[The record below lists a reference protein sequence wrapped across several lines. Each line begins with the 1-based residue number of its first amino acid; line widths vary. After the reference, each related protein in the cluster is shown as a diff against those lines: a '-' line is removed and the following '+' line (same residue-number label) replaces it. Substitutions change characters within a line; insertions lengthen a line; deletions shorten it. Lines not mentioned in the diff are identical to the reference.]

1 MAEQLPGSQPSNYK
15 QPQLSEESVRSRLN
29 SINSYLNAYRPEI
42 ISGITQAQQ
51 DQAELIDRVK
61 SPNATGT
68 PTLPRVQGLVSGNAM
83 TGPNPGLRPFNVPDI
98 NYATALIDKSKID
111 AANTTDPFKYARP
124 TAFNASS
131 QGHNFERYYSHGQFK
146 NLGFSV
152 YRDNEKIY
160 NANSSW
166 LDDFNRMRSK
176 WLGLAYQGAS
186 GTFRNWGKFGA
197 FGEAQDAAQMAND
210 ISVAMSSKGGAG
222 AWTTNF
228 LANSAYS
235 IGVMGEIVL
244 EEAAL
249 FAATALTGGAA
260 SPLASLRTGQNVA
273 KLGRSMKIMAETLSK
288 ADKAKTFWTAAK
300 SGGIS
305 AAKGILPFTDA
316 IDIGKQALNPNSAFN
331 RLSDFAKMQK
341 SFGAFYRGMREINA
355 VTAESRLEAG
365 FAQNQVTT
373 EALNAFYKK
382 NKRSPTTE
390 EALVIANKGS
400 QAATGTFFR
409 NIGGIYLSNK
419 IVLDTALR
427 GFAPVRRLMSK
438 EGLKSNMY
446 KLVKN
451 YGWKEAGTKP
461 MEVVAK
467 GLFSSG
473 KKMIS
478 KDYLR
483 SVPSRLTGS
492 FSKKA
497 IGKTVGGGLRYF
509 SANLMEGLQESY
521 QEAIQAGVTDYYLT
535 EYLSELYSD
544 PYLAENNSMGASIM
558 KGIGEQFSA
567 QGLDTFAQGFLMGGV
582 LGGAQ
587 KIIMPGAQR
596 LSMKTKDWYSKTNS
610 YEEYQK
616 SEKERLQKYADA
628 YNDYSE
634 NPYKYVN
641 WLDENVVLQRDLA
654 DKYQAAEETGD
665 RKEAESAKDDSMF
678 NHITTLLQ
686 TERYDSFIDQLT
698 DLNELS
704 DDDLADAFNST
715 GITNDQNKKSPRE
728 RLETAIK
735 KSKEIKQRWEKVNEK
750 FENPYNP
757 SYFDKEKDKEAYDL
771 ELTGY
776 QSFEIAKR
784 AIAFN
789 EYTFD
794 RTISRLN
801 SLVNNAAANGP
812 LGNVAATDFSALY
825 SNPQSF
831 ERYVKVLSDEIEA
844 LNLGDGPQKT
854 LAKKKSTQ
862 LDNLNALKDLMDEY
876 TKKLLLVEKA
886 KQAVA
891 NPETASE
898 ESKKALE
905 ELNIAAKTFKKDL
918 YGEDVIDDI
927 APDVIIDEFFKD
939 KLYAKYAKYTKN
951 IAGLNNVFPII
962 ESIEN
967 SFADLVDY
975 IKLDADAKHMSEFA
989 DMLANPMSIYQMAR
1003 RVQTSLSTVNAKR
1016 KELHLKGLQTFK
1028 RDILDVDELF
1038 QKMLDMGVY
1047 FDPEHIDAFKKDGTL
1062 PPNFIDA
1069 MTGEAIKKTDPK
1081 YNQVV
1086 ALIEQEEKLRG
1097 VTFSNKP
1104 VQYTKPEEKKAET
1117 ETPAETPEEEVDDF
1131 EEAVMYDITTE
1142 FNTFPDDIKNKLK
1155 EAHAAAMLD
1164 GATTDIQEWMLE
1176 DPDAALIISG
1186 KTPAVKKTEK
1196 TDTEETEDKELDLI
1210 TAENP
1215 KSFKGAPAEFKEQ
1228 FDELEK
1234 QKWNLAPDKKT
1245 YISEKGDSSKRVSDL
1260 KEGEIPNTD
1269 ATQAAIDRGN
1279 FLDEIIRSFATPE
1292 ANNLSFKD
1300 QIINAKKIG
1309 KTDSEVKMY
1318 IANYLRGL
1326 SGTYIKK
1333 YKLKIGDSGVT
1344 EYKLQID
1351 DGYFESMADVLLTLA
1366 IRYKDFN
1373 WYTSVPTMIGTLM
1386 GETFGGTIDLMLE
1399 KNGKY
1404 TIIDLKTSNKPRVIN
1419 KELYDRNDQIQQNA
1433 YAELW
1438 EQITGK
1444 PISRIRILNLI
1455 TTMTGPTSR
1464 RLNEV
1469 KIYGFKDS
1477 SNRDAIL
1484 TPIPRVSIAELKGYT
1499 PEGTET
1505 PTESTPTTDAIA
1517 EIERRR
1523 QEGLIIPNTNV
1534 SLYDSVKKLEDGIK
1548 DITNKIEELEKEG
1561 KGTVANQRTGVTSL
1575 SGLATDRKRLNDI
1588 REKEL
1593 AKINEINAKYDAELV
1608 AEYRKQE
1615 QAELAKAIPNMA
1627 KDYPDTYGDKQGKMP
1642 DDLYAIYKP
1651 IYDKYD
1657 KLIRGVDKTA
1667 PAKDTKT
1674 DIDLISTPV
1683 SKIVGELSKLNTL
1696 NEKLNW
1702 LKDNNLLSP
1711 ININGKKYNT
1721 IDYSDRVMVLMKV
1734 GKYNIPFYIS
1744 TGQAGKKTVKA
1755 GNWYAVFGIG
1765 VERGWINKGTEE
1777 QINNSYGFPLF
1788 EKLSKILNEGI
1799 GTIQSREDN
1808 GNGKLKEGIGFL
1820 SDSEQD
1826 LEAFNNN
1833 MNLPTKP
1840 AGKNTDS
1847 EDFYAHVNSTLS
1859 LLNNELKEL
1868 TASQGA
1874 QPETKVTIPQLTTVR
1889 IDLAPLSIEELK
1901 NVAKQLREKAINA
1914 RQAEKEGK
1922 TVLGGSQM
1930 IENDYQAVK
1939 EYIAALEGKT
1949 TPKPDA
1955 KKVDVNALRADLED
1969 KLRKLDQLELV
1980 SELNEDPY
1988 SNPIP
1993 NIYILNNLPR
2003 ITPES
2008 ARKETGTKVGTV
2020 KDINPS
2026 LLSKSG
2032 VSVRK
2037 AAEIIVE
2044 QGRTEEVYLEED
2056 YVLNEILDILQLGK
2070 NEYRKRNG
2078 KVNKEEIAQLKA
2090 EIDELSAM
2098 LDAELA
2104 KTSTKLTVKE
2114 LKDSLVRRL
2123 QAGETITGTISK
2135 PTGTPNNVFEFIEEG
2150 KPTVTFYN
2158 TGVAQITM
2166 DDLNKTATLRLV
2178 EKIVTEDKRQ
2188 YYNVVEVYIGDK
2200 LIGNVQTTDFKANNL
2215 TNNII
2220 MAATPGDL
2228 MNNFSSYIANK
2239 TIRSK
2244 FKYKAKDDTEQI
2256 YTFDEVIDL
2265 TKRTLSNMKITPEE
2279 KAVYLKGI
2287 DDLVNAE
2294 LGMVEKKV
2302 SPEEKESAQNVI
2314 DDAAD
2319 KVVDIDGASVNE
2331 AIDQT
2336 QQEVD
2341 DEFDNSLGCK

>member
-1 MAEQLPGSQPSNYK
+1 MAENIPQLPFANERPAPAPQPNQKFSA
-15 QPQLSEESVRSRLN
+15 EDIRSRL
-29 SINSYLNAYRPEI
+29 SAINNYVDTNGPQILA
-42 ISGITQAQQ
+42 GIKQSRA
-51 DQAELIDRVK
+51 DQANYVSQFKDYMSK
-61 SPNATGT
+61 GT
-68 PTLPRVQGLVSGNAM
+68 PDIYKVQNLVSGNVM
-83 TGPNPGLRPFNVPDI
+83 TGPNPGLNQVNIP
-98 NYATALIDKSKID
+98 TAEYVNTLMNKSKFEQ
-111 AANTTDPFKYARP
+111 ANNSDPYFFARP
-124 TAFNASS
+124 TSFNASKF
-131 QGHNFERYYSHGQFK
+131 GLNYDRYYSHPKFK
-146 NLGFSV
+146 ELGFSI
-152 YRDNEKIY
+152 YRDNESTY

-166 LDDFNRMRSK
+166 LDDFRRMGSK
-176 WLGLAYQGAS
+176 WFSLAYQGGS
-186 GTFRNWGKFGA
+186 GLFKNWGA
-197 FGEAQDAAQMAND
+197 FGAYGEAEDAAKMEND
-210 ISVAMSSKGGAG
+210 LSIAMSSKGGAG
-222 AWTTNF
+222 AWVTNF
-228 LANSAYS
+228 LANSGYS
-235 IGVMGEIVL
+235 VGIMAEIAL
-244 EEAAL
+244 EELVLAG
-249 FAATALTGGAA
+249 ATGLTGGVA
-260 SPLASLRTGQNVA
+260 SPLAALRTGQNMA
-273 KLGRSMKIMAETLSK
+273 RLGKSMKVMAETLSK
-288 ADKAKTFWTAAK
+288 ADKAKSFWTATKGAV
-300 SGGIS
+300 SS
-305 AAKGILPFTDA
+305 AGKALLPTETLN
-316 IDIGKQALNPNSAFN
+316 IGAQAFNPNSAFN
-331 RLSDFAKMQK
+331 RLNDFAKTTK
-341 SFGAFYRGMREINA
+341 TFGAFYRDMREINA
-355 VTAESRLEAG
+355 VTAEARLEGG
-365 FAQNQVTT
+365 FAQNKVANDALDAFIKENNRMPNSD
-373 EALNAFYKK
+373 EAK
-382 NKRSPTTE
+382 
-390 EALVIANKGS
+390 VIADKAIKAGKDTMLYNTP
-400 QAATGTFFR
+400 A
-409 NIGGIYLSNK
+409 IYLSNK
-419 IVLDTALR
+419 IVLDTALK

-451 YGWKEAGTKP
+451 SGWKEAGTKP

-467 GLFSSG
+467 GMFSSA
-473 KKMIS
+473 KNMIS

-483 SVPSRLTGS
+483 SVPSKLTGT
-492 FSKKA
+492 FSKKSV
-497 IGKTVGGGLRYF
+497 GKTIGGGIRYF

-521 QEAIQAGVTDYYLT
+521 QEAVQSGVTDYYLN
-535 EYLSELYSD
+535 EYLSDLYSD

-558 KGIGEQFSA
+558 KGIGEQFSG

-582 LGGAQ
+582 MGGAQ
-587 KIIMPGAQR
+587 NIIMPGAQR

-704 DDDLADAFNST
+704 DDELADAFNST

-728 RLETAIK
+728 RLDTAIK
-735 KSKEIKQRWEKVNEK
+735 KSKEIKQRWEKINEK

-771 ELTGY
+771 EVTGY
-776 QSFEIAKR
+776 QAFEIAKR
-784 AIAFN
+784 SIAFN

-831 ERYVKVLSDEIEA
+831 MRYAQAISSEIAA

-862 LDNLNALKDLMDEY
+862 LDNLLALKDLMDEF
-876 TKKLLLVEKA
+876 KNKLLLIEKA

-891 NPETASE
+891 NPESASE
-898 ESKKALE
+898 ESKRALE
-905 ELNIAAKTFKKDL
+905 ELNIAAKAFKKDL
-918 YGEDVIDDI
+918 YDEDVSDDI

-939 KLYAKYAKYTKN
+939 KLYAAYAKYTKN
-951 IAGLNNVFPII
+951 IAGLNNVFPIV

-989 DMLANPMSIYQMAR
+989 DIIANPMSIYEMSR
-1003 RVQTSLSTVNAKR
+1003 RVQTSLSTVKAKR

-1104 VQYTKPEEKKAET
+1104 VEYKKPEEKKAET
-1117 ETPAETPEEEVDDF
+1117 ETPAETPEQKVDDF
-1131 EEAVMYDITTE
+1131 KEAVTYDITTE

-1215 KSFKGAPAEFKEQ
+1215 KSFEGAPAEFKQQ

-1234 QKWNLAPDKKT
+1234 QNWTLAPDNKT
-1245 YISEKGDSSKRVSDL
+1245 YISKEGEPSKRVSDL
-1260 KEGEIPNTD
+1260 KEGEFPNTPSTK
-1269 ATQAAIDRGN
+1269 ASSDRGN
-1279 FLDEIIRSFATPE
+1279 FLDDIWRAFAKPG
-1292 ANNLSFKD
+1292 ADGLSFKD
-1300 QIINAKKIG
+1300 NVINLKKNGETDSQVKFKISLYLKALSGVIG
-1309 KTDSEVKMY
+1309 KKHNIRFDEGY
-1318 IANYLRGL
+1318 IDTM
-1326 SGTYIKK
+1326 S
-1333 YKLKIGDSGVT
+1333 S
-1344 EYKLQID
+1344 
-1351 DGYFESMADVLLTLA
+1351 VLLNLA
-1366 IRYKDFN
+1366 IRWQDFN
-1373 WYTSVPTMIGTLM
+1373 WYTSVPTMIGTLL
-1386 GETFGGTIDLMLE
+1386 GEKYGGTIDLMLE
-1399 KNGKY
+1399 KDGNY
-1404 TIIDLKTSNKPRVIN
+1404 YIIDLKTSTQPRRIN
-1419 KELYDRNDQIQQNA
+1419 GVWYTRNDQIQQNA
-1433 YAELW
+1433 YAELS
-1438 EQITGK
+1438 EQLTGK
-1444 PISRIRILNLI
+1444 PISGIFILNLV
-1455 TTMTGPTSR
+1455 TTMT
-1464 RLNEV
+1464 
-1469 KIYGFKDS
+1469 DS
-1477 SNRDAIL
+1477 DNRKMASVELDEYDDADEKKTVL
-1484 TPIPRVSIAELKGYT
+1484 TTIPRVSIAELKGYT

-1505 PTESTPTTDAIA
+1505 PAEPTATTDAIA
-1517 EIERRR
+1517 DIEKRR
-1523 QEGLIIPNTNV
+1523 QEQLKSIPAGSAAMVKFVADGNNRELTEEEIDAAEELIQAFIENG
-1534 SLYDSVKKLEDGIK
+1534 EK
-1548 DITNKIEELEKEG
+1548 DVNKIIKYLQSQGFVRAAYVSIESQRAYIKARLEGAITTAVNG
-1561 KGTVANQRTGVTSL
+1561 KIV
-1575 SGLATDRKRLNDI
+1575 ND
-1588 REKEL
+1588 
-1593 AKINEINAKYDAELV
+1593 INAKYDAELV

-1627 KDYPDTYGDKQGKMP
+1627 KDYPDTYGDNKGKMP
-1642 DDLYAIYKP
+1642 NDLYAIYKP

-1657 KLIRGVDKTA
+1657 KLITPLLPDTGKKETKQVDWNAVIDRATSAKEVDKIMDQIYA
-1667 PAKDTKT
+1667 ANA
-1674 DIDLISTPV
+1674 STP
-1683 SKIVGELSKLNTL
+1683 ELIDRALV
-1696 NEKLNW
+1696 
-1702 LKDNNLLSP
+1702 
-1711 ININGKKYNT
+1711 KKE
-1721 IDYSDRVMVLMKV
+1721 S
-1734 GKYNIPFYIS
+1734 F
-1744 TGQAGKKTVKA
+1744 
-1755 GNWYAVFGIG
+1755 
-1765 VERGWINKGTEE
+1765 
-1777 QINNSYGFPLF
+1777 
-1788 EKLSKILNEGI
+1788 
-1799 GTIQSREDN
+1799 
-1808 GNGKLKEGIGFL
+1808 
-1820 SDSEQD
+1820 
-1826 LEAFNNN
+1826 
-1833 MNLPTKP
+1833 
-1840 AGKNTDS
+1840 
-1847 EDFYAHVNSTLS
+1847 
-1859 LLNNELKEL
+1859 
-1868 TASQGA
+1868 
-1874 QPETKVTIPQLTTVR
+1874 
-1889 IDLAPLSIEELK
+1889 
-1901 NVAKQLREKAINA
+1901 
-1914 RQAEKEGK
+1914 
-1922 TVLGGSQM
+1922 
-1930 IENDYQAVK
+1930 
-1939 EYIAALEGKT
+1939 
-1949 TPKPDA
+1949 PKPDA

-1993 NIYILNNLPR
+1993 NIYILDNLPR

-2200 LIGNVQTTDFKANNL
+2200 LIGNVQTTDFKANDL

-2287 DDLVNAE
+2287 DDLVNTE

-2331 AIDQT
+2331 AIGQT

-2341 DEFDNSLGCK
+2341 DEFDNSLPCETN

>member
-1 MAEQLPGSQPSNYK
+1 MAEQLPGSQPSNYT

-29 SINSYLNAYRPEI
+29 SINSYLNAYRPGV

-111 AANTTDPFKYARP
+111 AANTTDQFKYARP

-176 WLGLAYQGAS
+176 WLGLAYQGVS
-186 GTFRNWGKFGA
+186 GGFRNWGKFGA
-197 FGEAQDAAQMAND
+197 FGEAQDAAQMEND
-210 ISVAMSSKGGAG
+210 ISVATSSKGGAG

-235 IGVMGEIVL
+235 VGVMGEIVL
-244 EEAAL
+244 EEVAL
-249 FAATALTGGAA
+249 FAATALTGGGT
-260 SPLASLRTGQNVA
+260 SSLTSLRTGQNMA
-273 KLGRSMKIMAETLSK
+273 RLGRSMKIMAETLSK

-300 SGGIS
+300 SGGVS
-305 AAKGILPFTDA
+305 AAKAVLPFTDA

-331 RLSDFAKMQK
+331 RLGDFAKMQK

-355 VTAESRLEAG
+355 VTAEARLEAG

-373 EALNAFYKK
+373 EALNEFYKK

-400 QAATGTFFR
+400 QAATRTFFR
-409 NIGGIYLSNK
+409 NVGGIYLSNK

-438 EGLKSNMY
+438 EGLNSNMY
-446 KLVKN
+446 KLIKN
-451 YGWKEAGTKP
+451 NGWKKAGTKP

-467 GLFSSG
+467 GMFSSG

-483 SVPSRLTGS
+483 SIPSKLTGS
-492 FSKKA
+492 FSKKS

-521 QEAIQAGVTDYYLT
+521 QEAVQVGVTDYYLT

-558 KGIGEQFSA
+558 KGIGDQFSA
-567 QGLDTFAQGFLMGGV
+567 QGLDTFAQGFLMGGL

-628 YNDYSE
+628 YNDYTE

-654 DKYQAAEETGD
+654 EKYQAAEDTGN
-665 RKEAESAKDDSMF
+665 RQEAENAKDDSMF
-678 NHITTLLQ
+678 NHVTTLLQ
-686 TERYDSFIDQLT
+686 TERYDEFIDQLT

-704 DDDLADAFNST
+704 DTDLADAFDSS
-715 GITNDQNKKSPRE
+715 GITNDQNKKSHRA
-728 RLETAIK
+728 RLNTAIK

-801 SLVNNAAANGP
+801 SLVNNAAEGGP
-812 LGNVAATDFSALY
+812 LGTASATDFSALY
-825 SNPQSF
+825 SNEQSF
-831 ERYVKVLSDEIEA
+831 MTYYGAISSEIEA
-844 LNLGDGPQKT
+844 LNLGNAQQKK
-854 LAKKKSTQ
+854 LAKQKSTQ
-862 LDNLNALKDLMDEY
+862 LDNLETLKGLMDEY
-876 TKKLLLVEKA
+876 KNKLLLIEKA
-886 KQAVA
+886 RKAVA
-891 NPETASE
+891 NPDTASE

-905 ELNIAAKTFKKDL
+905 VLKSTAETFKKDF
-918 YGEDVIDDI
+918 YDEGVSDDI
-927 APDVIIDEFFKD
+927 APDVIVDEFLKD
-939 KLYAKYAKYTKN
+939 KLFYAYSDYVKSIGKINGVYA
-951 IAGLNNVFPII
+951 IA
-962 ESIEN
+962 ESVED
-967 SFADLVDY
+967 SFADLIDY
-975 IKLDADAKHMSEFA
+975 VKLDADAKQMSQFA
-989 DMLANPMSIYQMAR
+989 DIIANPMSIYEMTNRIQA
-1003 RVQTSLSTVNAKR
+1003 SLSTVNAKR
-1016 KELHLKGLQTFK
+1016 KELHLKGLKTFK

-1086 ALIEQEEKLRG
+1086 ALIEEEEKLRG

-1104 VQYTKPEEKKAET
+1104 VEYKKPEEKKAET

-1131 EEAVMYDITTE
+1131 EEAVIYDITTE

-1269 ATQAAIDRGN
+1269 ATKAAIDRGN

-1326 SGTYIKK
+1326 SKSYIEK

-1399 KNGKY
+1399 RNGKY
-1404 TIIDLKTSNKPRVIN
+1404 TIIDLKTSNRARVIN
-1419 KELYDRNDQIQQNA
+1419 EKLYDRNDQIQQNA

-1505 PTESTPTTDAIA
+1505 PTPAAPVSTDAFANIESFETSKGSIYTVLPNGKIQRFKTATKELNEPADLIVFVKFESSEQEEDFLSAQHRQGGLKLYVIDSEGNIYDTNEQIKGKNVKLAIIKDNKVLAAMDASLEPKIGYNTFDQRRFEEKGEKYRSTHLGNEVTKINYKNVVSTDAKAELQKKLDAAIKDQEERLKKLTIGTPIGGIEGVKIGSRFNQGYNADVQNTNFDSNFDPDVAENDGDGYSIITKIYEYGESKDGKLTKRPSIEISTFNTKAEADAFLEQKKLNDEKNKAKLGSNRIIDKLKEELAALESGQTTDAKA
-1517 EIERRR
+1517 ETKEEYVFRRR
-1523 QEGLIIPNTNV
+1523 SKIFRQLKDKYPTLITGDTINPMMVQPKYMSN
-1534 SLYDSVKKLEDGIK
+1534 EDIELAQK
-1548 DITNKIEELEKEG
+1548 VLDTKILELE
-1561 KGTVANQRTGVTSL
+1561 
-1575 SGLATDRKRLNDI
+1575 
-1588 REKEL
+1588 
-1593 AKINEINAKYDAELV
+1593 YDAEL
-1608 AEYRKQE
+1608 A
-1615 QAELAKAIPNMA
+1615 AL
-1627 KDYPDTYGDKQGKMP
+1627 
-1642 DDLYAIYKP
+1642 
-1651 IYDKYD
+1651 
-1657 KLIRGVDKTA
+1657 
-1667 PAKDTKT
+1667 
-1674 DIDLISTPV
+1674 
-1683 SKIVGELSKLNTL
+1683 
-1696 NEKLNW
+1696 
-1702 LKDNNLLSP
+1702 
-1711 ININGKKYNT
+1711 
-1721 IDYSDRVMVLMKV
+1721 
-1734 GKYNIPFYIS
+1734 
-1744 TGQAGKKTVKA
+1744 
-1755 GNWYAVFGIG
+1755 
-1765 VERGWINKGTEE
+1765 
-1777 QINNSYGFPLF
+1777 
-1788 EKLSKILNEGI
+1788 EG
-1799 GTIQSREDN
+1799 S
-1808 GNGKLKEGIGFL
+1808 
-1820 SDSEQD
+1820 
-1826 LEAFNNN
+1826 
-1833 MNLPTKP
+1833 
-1840 AGKNTDS
+1840 
-1847 EDFYAHVNSTLS
+1847 
-1859 LLNNELKEL
+1859 
-1868 TASQGA
+1868 
-1874 QPETKVTIPQLTTVR
+1874 QPETK
-1889 IDLAPLSIEELK
+1889 
-1901 NVAKQLREKAINA
+1901 
-1914 RQAEKEGK
+1914 
-1922 TVLGGSQM
+1922 
-1930 IENDYQAVK
+1930 
-1939 EYIAALEGKT
+1939 
-1949 TPKPDA
+1949 
-1955 KKVDVNALRADLED
+1955 KVDWNAVIDRATSAQEVD
-1969 KLRKLDQLELV
+1969 KIMDQIYAAGNESPELIDRALV
-1980 SELNEDPY
+1980 KK
-1988 SNPIP
+1988 
-1993 NIYILNNLPR
+1993 
-2003 ITPES
+2003 ES
-2008 ARKETGTKVGTV
+2008 F
-2020 KDINPS
+2020 P
-2026 LLSKSG
+2026 KS
-2032 VSVRK
+2032 
-2037 AAEIIVE
+2037 
-2044 QGRTEEVYLEED
+2044 D
-2056 YVLNEILDILQLGK
+2056 
-2070 NEYRKRNG
+2070 
-2078 KVNKEEIAQLKA
+2078 
-2090 EIDELSAM
+2090 
-2098 LDAELA
+2098 
-2104 KTSTKLTVKE
+2104 TKLTVKE
-2114 LKDSLVRRL
+2114 LKDALVRRL

-2166 DDLNKTATLRLV
+2166 DDLNKTAKLRLV

-2200 LIGNVQTTDFKANNL
+2200 LIGNVQTTDFKANDL

-2228 MNNFSSYIANK
+2228 MNNFSSYVANK

-2244 FKYKAKDDTEQI
+2244 FKYKAKDGTEQI

-2331 AIDQT
+2331 AIGQT

-2341 DEFDNSLGCK
+2341 DEFDNSLGCETN